1 MCPVCNTH
9 TYTHTQ
15 YMNVSFAE
23 SEDRSVAEAPSR
35 TTIAQFLWAQYVQIT
50 VLGPALCSPEFGDL
64 WVLVSGLPLITS
76 EFHY

>member
-1 MCPVCNTH
+1 MYHSLRVKIGVWLRH
-9 TYTHTQ
+9 
-15 YMNVSFAE
+15 
-23 SEDRSVAEAPSR
+23 PSR